1 MYLKVH
7 KRHWVRITVNG
18 NKRLGKIMNPNLKYS
33 LGPILYFWPKT
44 DVESFYQ
51 QAKTS
56 QADIIYLGEA
66 VCSKRREMKV
76 KHWLDIAKELADSG
90 KQVVLS
96 TMALLEAPSEVT
108 VMKKYIDN
116 GDFAIEANDV
126 SAIQLAHESK
136 IPFVVGPAVNTY
148 NAHTL
153 KIFVKQGMIRWC
165 MPVELSRDWLSN
177 TLIQCEELG
186 IRDQFETEVFSYGY
200 LPLAYSARCFTARA
214 ENKAKDDCETCC
226 VKYPTGIQVASQEGQ
241 EVFNLNGIQTQ
252 SGYCYNLGNDLQSM
266 KGLVDVVRLSPLGI
280 ETFDTLSQFKAN
292 EQNQSPIVTDS
303 KQCNGY
309 WHQVAGLSTIS

>member
-1 MYLKVH
+1 MTQAK
-7 KRHWVRITVNG
+7 
-18 NKRLGKIMNPNLKYS
+18 NLQYS
-33 LGPILYFWPKT
+33 LGPILYFWPKA

-51 QAKTS
+51 QAKNS

-66 VCSKRREMKV
+66 VCSKRREMKPAQ
-76 KHWLDIAKELADSG
+76 WFEIAKDLAQSG

-96 TMALLEAPSEVT
+96 TMALLEAPSEVN

-116 GDFAIEANDV
+116 GEFVIEANDV
-126 SAIQLAHESK
+126 SAIQLAYEAK
-136 IPFVVGPAVNTY
+136 VPFVVGSAVNTY

-153 KIFVKQGMIRWC
+153 KVFAKQGMIRWC
-165 MPVELSRDWLSN
+165 MPVELSRDWLRN
-177 TLIQCEELG
+177 TLAQCDEIG
-186 IRDQFETEVFSYGY
+186 IRDQFEVEVFSYGY

-226 VKYPTGIQVASQEGQ
+226 IKFPTGIQVSSQEGQ

-266 KGLVDVVRLSPLGI
+266 QGLVDVVRLSPLGI
-280 ETFDTLSQFKAN
+280 ETLTTLSDFKAN
-292 EQNQSPIVTDS
+292 EDNQKRIITDS

-309 WHQVAGLSTIS
+309 WHQLAGLVQN

>member
-1 MYLKVH
+1 MTQAK
-7 KRHWVRITVNG
+7 
-18 NKRLGKIMNPNLKYS
+18 NLQYS
-33 LGPILYFWPKT
+33 LGPILYFWPKA

-51 QAKTS
+51 QAKNS

-66 VCSKRREMKV
+66 VCSKRREMKPAQ
-76 KHWLDIAKELADSG
+76 WFEIAKDLAQSG

-96 TMALLEAPSEVT
+96 TMALLEAPSEVN

-126 SAIQLAHESK
+126 SGIQLAYEAK
-136 IPFVVGPAVNTY
+136 VPFVVGAAVNTY

-153 KIFVKQGMIRWC
+153 KVFAKQGMIRWC
-165 MPVELSRDWLSN
+165 MPVELSRDWLRN
-177 TLIQCEELG
+177 TLEQCDEIG
-186 IRDQFETEVFSYGY
+186 IRDQFEVEVFSYGY

-214 ENKAKDDCETCC
+214 EDKAKDDCETCC
-226 VKYPTGIQVASQEGQ
+226 IKYPTGIQVSSQEGQ

-266 KGLVDVVRLSPLGI
+266 QGLVDVVRLSPLGI
-280 ETFDTLSQFKAN
+280 ETLTTLSDFKAN
-292 EQNQSPIVTDS
+292 EGNQKRIITDS

-309 WHQVAGLSTIS
+309 WHQLAGLVQS